1 MELRSFTPAL
11 LLLAACLGFGQ
22 DTAGGWRTYR
32 PNEELRISALPHL
45 AARSRNL
52 DDVLLTSL
60 DIIFHDP
67 DICCGKN
74 SALQDRALAA
84 DPLSLKDIASRI
96 QGKQLLSDGR
106 PVQVN
111 AEVVPLTPGLDISY
125 KLIAALKDN
134 HALLTVWNSH
144 LYVLYGAIYDETYFS
159 DSNSTAYMIHKL
171 LLLDPRF
178 SDSRREVVFDRDTD
192 DVAKVQGILLLTAAP
207 Q

>member
-1 MELRSFTPAL
+1 MTLPSFTPAL
-11 LLLAACLGFGQ
+11 LLLASCLGFSQ
-22 DTAGGWRTYR
+22 DTGGNWRTYR
-32 PNEELRISALPHL
+32 PNEELRIPALPHL

-84 DPLSLKDIASRI
+84 DPLSLQDVALRI
-96 QGKQLLSDGR
+96 QGRQLLSDGR
-106 PVQVN
+106 PVQVK
-111 AEVVPLTPGLDISY
+111 AEVVRLTPGLDISY
-125 KLIAALKDN
+125 KIIGALKDD
-134 HALLTVWNSH
+134 HALLMVWDSH
-144 LYVLYGAIYDETYFS
+144 LYVLYGAIYDEVYFS

-171 LLLDPRF
+171 LLLDARF
-178 SDSRREVVFDRDTD
+178 SDSRREAVFNRDTD
-192 DVAKVQGILLLTAAP
+192 DVGKLQRILMLTVAP